1 MKKKIVFYSDCAFF
15 AGCENMLVN
24 FFQNTEFT
32 ERYDVAFFYRYS
44 REYEAGYRQRVGGKI
59 RSVPV
64 RLPDPGTIL
73 ERKWPVIRP
82 FVQIFSHLV
91 LKHLFII
98 WNTLKLHALF
108 KKERI
113 DILHVNNGGYPGA
126 YSCASAVMAARLAGI
141 RNIVYVVNN
150 IARSYGPPWRWLDLI
165 CDRVVFAGVSHFVT
179 GSAYARKALVRAL
192 YIDTEKALNI
202 FNGIEPRTVTETRE
216 ETLRRLKVDARA
228 LLIGVVA
235 VLEHR
240 KGHTVLIDAI
250 AKMKVQQPSAR
261 LPLVLI
267 EGEGEKEEFLKGYVR
282 EKNLDGVIIFI
293 GPEQNVFNFMN
304 AVDIIVLPSIA
315 QEDFPNVVIEAMSL
329 GKPVIASSIAGTPE
343 QITHMRDGLLV
354 EPGNSEELAR
364 AIGTLAHDSELRQ
377 VLASNAREKFRECF
391 SAQKAVASYER
402 IYEKL
407 TA

>member
-1 MKKKIVFYSDCAFF
+1 M
-15 AGCENMLVN
+15 
-24 FFQNTEFT
+24 
-32 ERYDVAFFYRYS
+32 
-44 REYEAGYRQRVGGKI
+44 
-59 RSVPV
+59 
-64 RLPDPGTIL
+64 
-73 ERKWPVIRP
+73 
-82 FVQIFSHLV
+82 
-91 LKHLFII
+91 
-98 WNTLKLHALF
+98 
-108 KKERI
+108 
-113 DILHVNNGGYPGA
+113 
-126 YSCASAVMAARLAGI
+126 
-141 RNIVYVVNN
+141 
-150 IARSYGPPWRWLDLI
+150 
-165 CDRVVFAGVSHFVT
+165 
-179 GSAYARKALVRAL
+179 
-192 YIDTEKALNI
+192 
-202 FNGIEPRTVTETRE
+202 TETRE

-228 LLIGVVA
+228 LLIGIVA

-304 AVDIIVLPSIA
+304 AVDIMVLPSIA